1 MSTTKLSAEADRAG
15 APTNTNPTAQ
25 APQPPPISPVEHTL
39 AGMRPNALPDAAYS
53 LGKPGLP
60 EGQGDIH
67 TVIGVPPPL
76 PMAKSAP
83 QPTGTGSGVQSKP
96 PTQPPGSMAPTPMP
110 ASKEY
115 TSPGGAPVRAVLGPG
130 TRVHHYELIKLIGRG
145 GMGSV
150 YLSRD
155 TRLGRRVAIKFLD
168 TQSDDLT
175 KRFILEARTTAACSH
190 ENIVVIFEVD
200 AWQGAPFMVFEFING
215 QQLTKLLPEGKP
227 LPPPR
232 AVELMVPVVR
242 ALAFAHSQGIVH
254 RDLKPDNI
262 MVTDSGITK
271 VLDFGIAKVLQGDEK
286 APGYI
291 TRPRA
296 PSQSMD
302 DHTTAELTEYG
313 AMMGTLAFMAPE
325 QWGIGVPIDHRADI
339 WSVGIMLFKMLT
351 GKHPLDPFRGQQLMV
366 TGLLNEP
373 MPRLMS
379 KAGPDVPKELA
390 DVVDRCLMKHKD
402 KRWPD
407 AVTLLR
413 ALEPFMPG
421 RYSRDLKIDESP
433 YTGLSSFQEADA
445 DRFFGRRNE
454 VAAMVNR
461 VRERPIIGVVGPS
474 GAGKSSFV
482 RAGLVPALKRS
493 GEAWEAMVLRPG
505 RNPLAALASLI
516 SPMVSTSVSVA
527 DELAE
532 EKKLTARLATEPGF
546 VGSVLRSRARR
557 EKKNVLLFVDQFE
570 ELYTL
575 VADPAERKAFTACLA
590 GVADDATAPI
600 RLVLSIRSD
609 FLDRVPEDPRFFA
622 ELNQGLV
629 FLTSPGLDGLKDAI
643 VQPAELAGYKF
654 ESPAIIEDMLTHLAT
669 TPGALPLLQF
679 SAQKLWENRDPARK
693 LLTKFAYEAIGGV
706 TGALAS
712 HAEAVLT
719 KLPQP
724 KLQVVRSILL
734 RLVTPDRTRA
744 IVSMDELD
752 ELSTN
757 KAELRSLVDE
767 LVAARLLV
775 VQTGSGVATVEIVH
789 ESLLHSWPTLKRW
802 LEETSEDSAFIEQL
816 RNAARA
822 WQNHDQ
828 DNNLLWRGE
837 LADEALRFQ
846 RRHRGELADNQKAY
860 LEAVIAFGVRETRQ
874 QRAITIGAVVILS
887 MLVVAA
893 GVALFF
899 IQKARGEAQ
908 QQAIAA
914 VASENKAME
923 ALEAAQTKEKERAV
937 AQAEAT
943 AMAAEAQK
951 AAAELRVKQQQLLDA
966 LANAEKEAEKA
977 KIAESKAVNNA
988 SAALEARRRSEE
1000 AKRRADEAR
1009 QEVQGLLAK
1018 EKDRAARLEEQLGSP
1033 VIDTLK

>member
-1 MSTTKLSAEADRAG
+1 MSNRKEVEGD
-15 APTNTNPTAQ
+15 APVNTNPTAQ
-25 APQPPPISPVEHTL
+25 VPGPPSIAPLGPHDQTKVPSRFNALTDADFALELPPRESRASP
-39 AGMRPNALPDAAYS
+39 ALPDGEAE
-53 LGKPGLP
+53 L
-60 EGQGDIH
+60 H
-67 TVIGVPPPL
+67 TLHGVPPPV
-76 PMAKSAP
+76 PP
-83 QPTGTGSGVQSKP
+83 KP
-96 PTQPPGSMAPTPMP
+96 KTKTQPPVTSSSSPTPLP
-110 ASKEY
+110 TNKEY
-115 TSPGGAPVRAVLGPG
+115 TSPGGAPVRQVLGPG

-215 QQLTKLLPEGKP
+215 QQLTKLIPEGKP

-262 MVTDSGITK
+262 MVTDSGVTK

-286 APGYI
+286 APAYV

-296 PSQSMD
+296 PSQTFED
-302 DHTTAELTEYG
+302 NTTAELTEHG

-339 WSVGIMLFKMLT
+339 WSVGIMLFKMLS

-373 MPRLMS
+373 MPKLAS
-379 KAGPDVPKELA
+379 KAPDVPQALA
-390 DVVDRCLMKHKD
+390 DVVDRCLLKHKD

-421 RYSRDLKIDESP
+421 RYSRELKLDESP
-433 YTGLSSFQEADA
+433 YAGLSSFQESDA

-493 GEAWEAMVLRPG
+493 GEAWESLVLRPG
-505 RNPLAALASLI
+505 RAPLAALASLI

-532 EKKLTARLATEPGF
+532 EKRLTQRLATEPGF
-546 VGSVLRSRARR
+546 VGSVLRARARR
-557 EKKNVLLFVDQFE
+557 EKKNILLFVDQFE

-575 VADPAERKAFTACLA
+575 VPDAAERLAFTACLA

-609 FLDRVPEDPRFFA
+609 FLDRVPEDPQFMA

-629 FLTSPGLDGLKDAI
+629 FLGSPGLEGLKEAI

-654 ESPAIIEDMLTHLAT
+654 ESPAIIEDMLGHLAT
-669 TPGALPLLQF
+669 TQGALPLLQF

-706 TGALAS
+706 AGALAS
-712 HAEAVLT
+712 HAEAVLA

-724 KLQVVRSILL
+724 KLQIVRSILL

-752 ELSTN
+752 ELSSN
-757 KAELRSLVDE
+757 KAELHALVDE
-767 LVAARLLV
+767 LVQARLLV

-822 WQNHDQ
+822 WANHDN
-828 DNNLLWRGE
+828 DPNLLWRGE
-837 LADEALRFQ
+837 LADEASRFQ
-846 RRHRGELADNQKAY
+846 RRHKGELADNQKAY
-860 LEAVIAFGVRETRQ
+860 LEAVIAFGIREARQ
-874 QRAITIGAVVILS
+874 QRVITIGAVVVLS
-887 MLVVAA
+887 MMVAA
-893 GVALFF
+893 SAVALVI
-899 IQKARGEAQ
+899 IQSARSEAQ
-908 QQAIAA
+908 EKAIVATAA
-914 VASENKAME
+914 ENKAME

-951 AAAELRVKQQQLLDA
+951 AAAELRVKQQELLDA
-966 LANAEKEAEKA
+966 LAASEKA
-977 KIAESKAVNNA
+977 TAAAKTAEGRAVKNA
-988 SAALEARRRSEE
+988 SEALDARKRSEE
-1000 AKRRADEAR
+1000 AKRRADAAR

-1018 EKDRAARLEEQLGSP
+1018 EKDRASRLEEQLGSP